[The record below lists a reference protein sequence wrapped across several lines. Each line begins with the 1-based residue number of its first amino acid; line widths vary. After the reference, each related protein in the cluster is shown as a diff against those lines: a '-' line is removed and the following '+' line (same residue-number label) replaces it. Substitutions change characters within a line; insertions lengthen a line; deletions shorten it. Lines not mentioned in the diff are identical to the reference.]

1 MLHRYMV
8 SKTLKSNKKSFVMS
22 SLLYSI
28 QTQFELHQDTD
39 TPMNGFDETAHFM
52 LGKSE
57 ISAKIQ
63 YNCGK
68 ILLHVEKM

>member
-8 SKTLKSNKKSFVMS
+8 SKTLKSNKKFFVMS

-28 QTQFELHQDTD
+28 PTQFELHQDAD

-57 ISAKIQ
+57 ISVKFQ

-68 ILLHVEKM
+68 MLPQLERM